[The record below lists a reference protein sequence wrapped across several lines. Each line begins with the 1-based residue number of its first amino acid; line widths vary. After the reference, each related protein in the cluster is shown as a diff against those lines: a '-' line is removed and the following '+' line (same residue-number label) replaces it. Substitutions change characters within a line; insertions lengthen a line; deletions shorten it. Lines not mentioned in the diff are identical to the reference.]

1 MSQNSKIPDPELID
15 KELKVLELRRAGLT
29 FQRISEEVGF
39 ADASGAYIAY
49 KRAMK
54 RTLQQP
60 ADELREAELDRVDRL
75 QLALWPKAMKGDNT
89 SINTI
94 IRLMERRARL
104 IGLDTPIK
112 VQNEVTVIDGGD
124 LDERVRQFAYL
135 IAEARTAAIG
145 YTDSEQISLGK
156 HSEAE
161 STSADII
168 SDLADSVGSGM
179 GQDSNGSGVD
189 SIPSPESEEDPLGG
203 NSSDIG

>member
-1 MSQNSKIPDPELID
+1 
-15 KELKVLELRRAGLT
+15 
-29 FQRISEEVGF
+29 
-39 ADASGAYIAY
+39 
-49 KRAMK
+49 
-54 RTLQQP
+54 
-60 ADELREAELDRVDRL
+60 
-75 QLALWPKAMKGDNT
+75 MKGDNT

-135 IAEARTAAIG
+135 IAEARNNAIG
-145 YTDSEQISLGK
+145 YTDSEQISLGE
-156 HSEAE
+156 HSKTD
-161 STSADII
+161 STAADIV